1 MANLAE
7 IEQKTTAYAD
17 SREGLN
23 SLVWILNEEI
33 AKLKDTHLP
42 QIRAAAEHTANLK
55 QELHAALS
63 ESKGLFTK
71 PKTLIIMGIKVGFA
85 KAKGTIAWDSAE
97 MVVKRI
103 KAMFT
108 DSKERD
114 LYIKTTEKPSKK
126 TLQDLP
132 VATLKK
138 LGCTLN
144 GSGDEVVITPTSNEI
159 DKLVD
164 ALLNNSAADAD
175 ELEEAA

>member
-17 SREGLN
+17 SRENLN
-23 SLVWILNEEI
+23 SLVWMLNEKI
-33 AKLKDTHLP
+33 AKLKDTELP
-42 QIRAAAEHTANLK
+42 EIRAAAEETANRK

-63 ESKGLFTK
+63 ESKGLFLK
-71 PKTLIIMGIKVGFA
+71 PKTLIIMGIKVGFV
-85 KAKGTIAWDSAE
+85 KAKGTISWDSAE

-103 KAMFT
+103 KALFT

-126 TLQDLP
+126 TLQDLSA
-132 VATLKK
+132 ATLKK
-138 LGCTLN
+138 LGCTMSAT
-144 GSGDEVVITPTSNEI
+144 GEEVVIAPTSNEI

-164 ALLNNSAADAD
+164 ALLNNKIADAD